1 MWKDWTKQKAET
13 KKVDSAS
20 EVQPK
25 LDKLLTEISSQ
36 DYYQKSW
43 SKLKASLDSASD
55 TQLLALT
62 PAQLQ
67 SWKNTIEAQN
77 KLIGKTNEYTAFEK
91 AWTDWS
97 TAEKPTKKVAAA
109 FRTMFDKYA
118 TLVNLLPDSV
128 STKEVSSITSVADLR
143 DYFDNNALLRAA
155 NLFHIFGRHV
165 ILDVDTNGNMVAH
178 LLSDKVDFG
187 TRGDSF
193 NHTAGDIYYIEDVDR
208 LNENGFRN
216 AKGNYIIFGSKVK
229 VEIKN
234 NVVYA
239 NGTKLDKITPSQV
252 ITHDDFIDISAEF
265 KKLSQKSK
273 DLMSEKTSANVTVDF
288 KDNNNEIIDVSN
300 ASSHTGFVYA
310 TLNGKKLDRS
320 GTFEIKGLNRTN
332 APVLIINVTG
342 SNIHFQPNMKIDG
355 QGSGESHS
363 YPNKVLWNFGDA
375 KTVSIN
381 SGNLMGSVLAP
392 NATFTTNVNV
402 DGNIIADTIKGAGG
416 ETHRWDLHAFDQ
428 HGKNSTNPT
437 KKSPVPNLP
446 EFPNWLEIASAPKG
460 KALPTKVTSLDARA
474 PWCFFG
480 KSKLPDF
487 WPFTL
492 DALAPQPKK
501 TPGFKKPTPGPKDK
515 TPQPPTSPVKPKLPP
530 ASPTTPSQPQTPT
543 PDVVQGF
550 VKPKSEKISGIKYVA
565 HQTKM
570 PLFYP
575 KR

>member
-1 MWKDWTKQKAET
+1 M
-13 KKVDSAS
+13 
-20 EVQPK
+20 
-25 LDKLLTEISSQ
+25 
-36 DYYQKSW
+36 
-43 SKLKASLDSASD
+43 KASLDSASD

-216 AKGNYIIFGSKVK
+216 AKCNYIIFGSKVK

-288 KDNNNEIIDVSN
+288 KDNNNEIVDVSN